1 MADFAGVSRA
11 VYMSYENGKR
21 TPDAEVL
28 FNIAAR
34 FGLNMSVFFE
44 NDYYRLL
51 SHIENGELY
60 DDGLVKLINNYKE
73 LSSFSKGMLI
83 EILPNS
89 VGIPGILTNDPG
101 RQLFDGGGNPC
112 STGAIGKTSFTPAG
126 LSRRRFNLHHHRM
139 PDRR

>member
-1 MADFAGVSRA
+1 MKIETQQRIARNLKIIRVSNSLNQSQMADFAGVSRA

-21 TPDAEVL
+21 TPDADVL

-83 EILPNS
+83 ERSECLKDWDKIRESKRKMLEENR
-89 VGIPGILTNDPG
+89 L
-101 RQLFDGGGNPC
+101 
-112 STGAIGKTSFTPAG
+112 KK
-126 LSRRRFNLHHHRM
+126 
-139 PDRR
+139 

>member
-1 MADFAGVSRA
+1 MKIETQQRIARNLKIIRVSNSLNQSQMADFAGVSRA

-83 EILPNS
+83 ERSECLKDWDKIRESKIKMLEENR
-89 VGIPGILTNDPG
+89 L
-101 RQLFDGGGNPC
+101 
-112 STGAIGKTSFTPAG
+112 KK
-126 LSRRRFNLHHHRM
+126 
-139 PDRR
+139 

>member
-1 MADFAGVSRA
+1 MKIETQQRIARNLKIIRVSNSLNQSQMADFARVSRA

-83 EILPNS
+83 ERSECLKDWDKIRESKRKMLEENR
-89 VGIPGILTNDPG
+89 L
-101 RQLFDGGGNPC
+101 
-112 STGAIGKTSFTPAG
+112 KK
-126 LSRRRFNLHHHRM
+126 
-139 PDRR
+139 

>member
-1 MADFAGVSRA
+1 MKIETQQRIARNLKIIRVSNSLNQSQMADFAGVSRA

-34 FGLNMSVFFE
+34 FVLNMSVFFE

-83 EILPNS
+83 ERSECLKDWDKIRENKRKMLEENR
-89 VGIPGILTNDPG
+89 L
-101 RQLFDGGGNPC
+101 
-112 STGAIGKTSFTPAG
+112 KK
-126 LSRRRFNLHHHRM
+126 
-139 PDRR
+139 

>member
-44 NDYYRLL
+44 N
-51 SHIENGELY
+51 
-60 DDGLVKLINNYKE
+60 NYKE

-83 EILPNS
+83 ERSECLKDWDKIRESKRKMLEENR
-89 VGIPGILTNDPG
+89 L
-101 RQLFDGGGNPC
+101 
-112 STGAIGKTSFTPAG
+112 KK
-126 LSRRRFNLHHHRM
+126 
-139 PDRR
+139 

>member
-1 MADFAGVSRA
+1 MKIETQQRIARNLKIIRVSNSLNQSQMADFAGVSRA
-11 VYMSYENGKR
+11 VYMSYENGTR

-83 EILPNS
+83 ERSECLKDWDKIRESKRKMLEENR
-89 VGIPGILTNDPG
+89 L
-101 RQLFDGGGNPC
+101 
-112 STGAIGKTSFTPAG
+112 KK
-126 LSRRRFNLHHHRM
+126 
-139 PDRR
+139 

>member
-83 EILPNS
+83 ERSECLKDWDKIRESKRKMLEENR
-89 VGIPGILTNDPG
+89 L
-101 RQLFDGGGNPC
+101 
-112 STGAIGKTSFTPAG
+112 KK
-126 LSRRRFNLHHHRM
+126 
-139 PDRR
+139 

>member
-1 MADFAGVSRA
+1 MKIETQQRIARNLKIIRVSNCLNQSQMAEYAGVSRA
-11 VYMSYENGKR
+11 VYMGYENGKR

-28 FNIAAR
+28 FNLAVR

-44 NDYYRLL
+44 SDYYRLL

-83 EILPNS
+83 ERSECLKDWDRIRETKRKILEE
-89 VGIPGILTNDPG
+89 
-101 RQLFDGGGNPC
+101 
-112 STGAIGKTSFTPAG
+112 
-126 LSRRRFNLHHHRM
+126 SRLKK
-139 PDRR
+139 

>member
-1 MADFAGVSRA
+1 MKIETQQRIARNLKIIRVSNSLNQSQMADFAGVSRA

-51 SHIENGELY
+51 SYIENGELY

-83 EILPNS
+83 ERSECLKDWDKIRESKRKMLEENR
-89 VGIPGILTNDPG
+89 L
-101 RQLFDGGGNPC
+101 
-112 STGAIGKTSFTPAG
+112 KK
-126 LSRRRFNLHHHRM
+126 
-139 PDRR
+139 

>member
-1 MADFAGVSRA
+1 MKIETQQRIARNLKIIRVSNSLNQSQMADFAGVSRA

-83 EILPNS
+83 ERSECLKDWDIIRESKRKMLEENR
-89 VGIPGILTNDPG
+89 L
-101 RQLFDGGGNPC
+101 
-112 STGAIGKTSFTPAG
+112 KK
-126 LSRRRFNLHHHRM
+126 
-139 PDRR
+139 

>member
-1 MADFAGVSRA
+1 MKIETQQRIARNLKIIRVSNSLNQSQMADFAGVSRA

-60 DDGLVKLINNYKE
+60 DDGLVKLINNYKDAFC
-73 LSSFSKGMLI
+73 LFQKGMLI
-83 EILPNS
+83 ERSECLKDWDKIRENKRKMLEENR
-89 VGIPGILTNDPG
+89 L
-101 RQLFDGGGNPC
+101 
-112 STGAIGKTSFTPAG
+112 KK
-126 LSRRRFNLHHHRM
+126 
-139 PDRR
+139 